1 MKTPASGLPFAAA
14 AIGLVA
20 VMTLVQGLLTNRWG
34 GTADRGDLE
43 QAARVLEQ
51 VFPQAA
57 GEWEFAEAIESDPK
71 ELARAGAVGHI
82 SRVYRSTKTKRT
94 VSTFVVCAAP
104 HDASGHT
111 PDRCYPGAGF
121 EIAESEHRETVPLAD
136 GREAEAF
143 TGTFRKSGQTL
154 RIFWTYGIRPQDAEG
169 GIAASGPHAERNW
182 IAPGIARIALQ
193 GEPAVY
199 KLYAI
204 IDQTSISGA
213 QATAE
218 GAAFLAAILPALD
231 AAVVAAQ
238 NAAPQGASVA
248 PAAGAGSPDAAG

>member
-1 MKTPASGLPFAAA
+1 MKSPASGLPFAAV

-20 VMTLVQGLLTNRWG
+20 VVTLLQGLLTNRWG
-34 GTADRGDLE
+34 GTEDRGDLE
-43 QAARVLEQ
+43 RAARVLEQ
-51 VFPQAA
+51 VFPESA

-71 ELARAGAVGHI
+71 ELARAGAVGHV
-82 SRVYRSTKTKRT
+82 SRVYRNAKTKRT

-136 GREAEAF
+136 GRQAEAF

-154 RIFWTYGIRPQDAEG
+154 RIFWTYGIRAKDGDG
-169 GIAASGPHAERNW
+169 GITATGNLSERTW

-204 IDQTSISGA
+204 IDQSSISGA

-218 GAAFLAAILPALD
+218 GAAFLAALLPALD

-248 PAAGAGSPDAAG
+248 PAAGDGSPDAAG